1 MAREV
6 VRGRRPFLFAIA
18 LLTFTTA
25 ATDARQLVAKPSAYT
40 VRKEQF
46 VAGSLKVDLVLVSP
60 VSPKPRPVLVVFA
73 SGDGGLRGI
82 SKDTLQHLADAGY
95 YVAGLSSK
103 DALKSIR
110 DDNGRIAHHVAL
122 SSLTSLFEQA
132 KTALKLP
139 AATPLIITGMS
150 RGANLAVVVAGEPE
164 LQSGIAGGVAMA
176 LTREAD
182 YLDLPPGSEK
192 TPGIQLDTKGRVQM
206 YPAIQRIGTIP
217 FAVIQS
223 TKDSYV
229 PSAES
234 RQLLGP
240 DTSTRRLY
248 EVTSSGHNFGGGED
262 VLFRDLDDALQWIMT
277 QTVKK

>member
-1 MAREV
+1 V
-6 VRGRRPFLFAIA
+6 AIA
-18 LLTFTTA
+18 VASVGMGTA
-25 ATDARQLVAKPSAYT
+25 EARQLATKPSVYT
-40 VRKEQF
+40 ARKEK
-46 VAGSLKVDLVLVSP
+46 VTSGNLKVDLVLVTP
-60 VSPKPRPVLVVFA
+60 VSPNPPAVLIVFA

-82 SKDTLQHLADAGY
+82 SKATLQHLADQGY
-95 YVAGLSSK
+95 YVAGLSSR

-110 DDNGRIAHHVAL
+110 DTNGRIAHHVAV

-132 KTALKLP
+132 KAALKLP
-139 AATPLIITGMS
+139 SATPLVVTGMS
-150 RGANLAVVVAGEPE
+150 RGANMAVVVAGARE
-164 LQSGIAGGVAMA
+164 LQRGIAGGVAMA

-182 YLDLPPGSEK
+182 YLDVPPDAERM
-192 TPGIQLDTKGRVQM
+192 PGIQVDEKGRPQM
-206 YPAIQRIGTIP
+206 YPAIQQIGSIP

-262 VLFRDLDDALQWIMT
+262 VMFRDLDDALRWIMAR
-277 QTVKK
+277 K

>member
-1 MAREV
+1 V
-6 VRGRRPFLFAIA
+6 LLAIA
-18 LLTFTTA
+18 LLSC
-25 ATDARQLVAKPSAYT
+25 ATGPIEARQLAAKPSVYT
-40 VRKEQF
+40 ARKETF

-60 VSPKPRPVLVVFA
+60 VSPKPQPVLIVFA
-73 SGDGGLRGI
+73 SGDGGLSGI
-82 SKDTLQHLADAGY
+82 SKATLQHLADRGY
-95 YVAGLSSK
+95 YVAGLSSR

-110 DDNGRIAHHVAL
+110 DANGRIAHHVAL
-122 SSLTSLFEQA
+122 ASLTSLFEQA
-132 KTALKLP
+132 RAALKLP
-139 AATPLIITGMS
+139 AATPLIVTGMS
-150 RGANLAVVVAGEPE
+150 RGANLAVVAAGAPD
-164 LQSGIAGGVAMA
+164 LQPAIAGGVAMA

-182 YLDLPPGSEK
+182 YLDMPAGAEK
-192 TPGIQLDTKGRVQM
+192 TPGIQLDAKGRVQM

-240 DTSTRRLY
+240 NTATRRLY

-262 VLFRDLDDALQWIMT
+262 VLFRDLDEALQWILRSRS
-277 QTVKK
+277 